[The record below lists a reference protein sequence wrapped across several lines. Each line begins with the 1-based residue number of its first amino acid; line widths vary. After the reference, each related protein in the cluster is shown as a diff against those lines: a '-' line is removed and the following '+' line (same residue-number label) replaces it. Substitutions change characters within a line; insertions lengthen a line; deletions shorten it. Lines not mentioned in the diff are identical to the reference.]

1 MFGKQNHPLNE
12 EPNIVVDTIDTDD
25 YIESLRRELLYL
37 IEKKLTPL
45 AMKYQYTSLPLESR
59 IKWKPM
65 ILVLGNYS
73 SGKSTLINEFLGCKV
88 QNTGQAPTDD
98 AFTVLTCEESE
109 ADLADYPEGTVYEER
124 DGNVLM
130 NDEQYPFD
138 MLRKHGE
145 KFAAHFRLK
154 KVKSRLLRNLVIVD
168 TPGMLDSVSELDRG
182 YDYQGVIG
190 DLAMVSDL
198 VLVLFDPHKAGTIKE
213 SHFSIRKT
221 LPEKTFEDR
230 VVFVLNR
237 VDECSNL
244 EDLLRVY
251 GTLCWN
257 LSSMT
262 GRKDMP
268 RILLTYSPSVSQIPL
283 NEVSLTLDTG
293 GSGRE
298 YLNLLENQRQELTQL
313 MLDAPRYRLDHL
325 ASFVEFHSRRMSF
338 FLQELLQYRKDIRRY
353 LWSWALTGLLISG
366 ASAGAGALYVYSQ
379 RLWET
384 STLETIAL
392 AAGGAALLLYL
403 SFHLLILR
411 GLVLW
416 KRKQIIR
423 SLQDKKT
430 FSSAEQQEGWHH
442 IKPKLIHFLQHSWH
456 RRPSITQL
464 RKELESVEAVHSKGA
479 KGIRNAIH
487 RIGDK
492 V

>member
-1 MFGKQNHPLNE
+1 MENMDFLISSTDK
-12 EPNIVVDTIDTDD
+12 DD

-45 AMKYQYTSLPLESR
+45 ALKYQYTSIPLESR

-73 SGKSTLINEFLGCKV
+73 SGKSTLINEFLGAKV
-88 QNTGQAPTDD
+88 QDTGQAPTDD
-98 AFTVLTCEESE
+98 SFTVLTCEDSD
-109 ADLADYPEGTVYEER
+109 ADLFEHSEGTVYEER

-130 NDEQYPFD
+130 NDEEYPFE

-145 KFAAHFRLK
+145 KFAAHFKLK
-154 KVKSRLLRNLVIVD
+154 KVKSKVLRNLVIVD
-168 TPGMLDSVSELDRG
+168 TPGMLDSVSEMDRG
-182 YDYQGVIG
+182 YDYQAVLG

-251 GTLCWN
+251 GSLCWN
-257 LSSMT
+257 LSAMT

-268 RILLTYSPSVSQIPL
+268 RILLTYSPSVSNVEW
-283 NEVSLTLDTG
+283 NEVSLRLNEG
-293 GSGRE
+293 NSGRE
-298 YLNLLENQRQELTQL
+298 YLNLLENQRQELTRL
-313 MLDAPRYRLDHL
+313 MMEAPRYRLDHL

-338 FLQELLQYRKDIRRY
+338 FLEELLNYRCQVRKYSIY
-353 LWSWALTGLLISG
+353 WILVGLLVSG
-366 ASAGAGALYVYSQ
+366 VFTGIGAMYVYSEKVWG
-379 RLWET
+379 LD
-384 STLETIAL
+384 TLQTLAL
-392 AAGGAALLLYL
+392 ASGAVALVFYA
-403 SFHLLILR
+403 SFHLLLLR
-411 GLVLW
+411 ALVKW
-416 KRKQIIR
+416 KRARLLMLLEEKQ
-423 SLQDKKT
+423 S
-430 FSSAEQQEGWHH
+430 FASAEQKEQWQHV
-442 IKPKLIHFLQHSWH
+442 KPRLIHFLKNMWRS
-456 RRPSITQL
+456 RPSVTQL
-464 RKELESVEAVHSKGA
+464 RKELEAVEAVNMKGA

-487 RIGDK
+487 RISIDGGAK
-492 V
+492 